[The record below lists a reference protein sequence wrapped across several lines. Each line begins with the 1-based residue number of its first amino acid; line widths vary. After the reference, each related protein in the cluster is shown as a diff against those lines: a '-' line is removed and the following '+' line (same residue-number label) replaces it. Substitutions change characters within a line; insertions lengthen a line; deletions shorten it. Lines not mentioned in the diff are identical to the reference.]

1 MKRRLKLTPFA
12 KIVFVLI
19 IIAGARY
26 VYIHQ
31 KEISEGRFFNFKDTL
46 NLNFQDSESE
56 IKSKSDTIILRI
68 SENDSL
74 IRLNINGTITNVLK
88 DSSGLKA
95 DTILLKI
102 SDKKNIPLKVI
113 VE

>member
-31 KEISEGRFFNFKDTL
+31 NEISEGRFFNFKDTL
-46 NLNFQDSESE
+46 DFNSSDS
-56 IKSKSDTIILRI
+56 KSKIKNESDTIVFRI

-74 IRLNINGTITNVLK
+74 IQIKVNNQNLNFLK
-88 DSSGLKA
+88 SASGL
-95 DTILLKI
+95 DTDTVFIKL
-102 SDKKNIPLKVI
+102 SEKKNITIKMI
-113 VE
+113 SE